1 MHGSRRP
8 HAELERTELPVAQ
21 RSEQLTS
28 DQRVGSSNFSGR
40 ANARVYKVPHGNLR
54 RDRAAAHEHVSA
66 NRIG

>member
-28 DQRVGSSNFSGR
+28 DQRVGSSNLSGR
-40 ANARVYKVPHGNLR
+40 ANARVYKVLMEICGGTGLR
-54 RDRAAAHEHVSA
+54 RTSTCQLTE
-66 NRIG
+66 